1 MSENNT
7 TPNPK
12 TTKAPVTFTEE
23 QLALVQKMISDASSN
38 AQASSNNPI
47 SPYNVRDIKK
57 IETVNVRR
65 FEGMYVLG
73 FKNLQKDPF
82 KKAPLYVEY
91 GVDIARKL
99 SNEPYVTLL
108 LSNDGNDIV
117 EKKVLLIDYM
127 NNRDTYIAKVLS
139 ITEDVKINDHGV
151 LGRVGSD
158 MGTSIGTDGKVE
170 RGPAVS
176 MQTKSIIRTFNV
188 ELENLDG
195 TKFDY
200 KFETDA
206 FFA

>member
-7 TPNPK
+7 TPKNA
-12 TTKAPVTFTEE
+12 KAPVTFTEE

-38 AQASSNNPI
+38 AQANSNNPI

-99 SNEPYVTLL
+99 QNEPYVTLL
-108 LSNDGNDIV
+108 LSNDGKEMV

-127 NNRDTYIAKVLS
+127 NNRDTYVAKVLN
-139 ITEDVKINDHGV
+139 ITEEAKITDLGI
-151 LGRVGSD
+151 LGRVGND
-158 MGTSIGTDGKVE
+158 MGTTIDASGRVE

-176 MQTKSIIRTFNV
+176 MQTKSIIRTFEV

-195 TKFDY
+195 SKFDY